1 MLLVFSFTLLVIVSL
16 SSDVVLL
23 VFSFTLCAIAYTF
36 TLFCVFKAMLLSF
49 DFLKSS
55 DDVVLVFSFI
65 HALLLWFSSAFS
77 LSAHV
82 SVFKCWFKHHCVS
95 YLQ

>member
-1 MLLVFSFTLLVIVSL
+1 MLLVFSFRLLAIVSL

-23 VFSFTLCAIAYTF
+23 VFSFTLRAIAYT
-36 TLFCVFKAMLLSF
+36 LLCVFHSVLLSF

-55 DDVVLVFSFI
+55 DVVVLVFSFI
-65 HALLLWFSSAFS
+65 HALLLWFSSVFS

-82 SVFKCWFKHHCVS
+82 SVFRCWFKHHCVS

>member
-1 MLLVFSFTLLVIVSL
+1 MLLVFSFTVLAIVS
-16 SSDVVLL
+16 
-23 VFSFTLCAIAYTF
+23 VFRCCVACLFVYIVCDCLYF
-36 TLFCVFKAMLLSF
+36 TLFCVFNAMLLIF
-49 DFLKSS
+49 DILKFS
-55 DDVVLVFSFI
+55 DDVVFAFSFI

-82 SVFKCWFKHHCVS
+82 SVFRCWFKHHCVS

>member
-1 MLLVFSFTLLVIVSL
+1 MLCCLSFRLHCVRLLIR
-16 SSDVVLL
+16 
-23 VFSFTLCAIAYTF
+23 YF
-36 TLFCVFKAMLLSF
+36 TLFCVFNAMLLIF
-49 DFLKSS
+49 DILKFS
-55 DDVVLVFSFI
+55 DDVVFAFSFI

-82 SVFKCWFKHHCVS
+82 SVFRCWFKHHCVS